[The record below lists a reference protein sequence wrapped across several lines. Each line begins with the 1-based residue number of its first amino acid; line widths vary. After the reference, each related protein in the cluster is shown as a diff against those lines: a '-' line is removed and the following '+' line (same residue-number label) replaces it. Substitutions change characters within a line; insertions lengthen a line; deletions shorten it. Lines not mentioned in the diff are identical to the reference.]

1 MQPQLLSI
9 VEDIEPAAT
18 REFVR
23 GVFEDLRRLL
33 GYLDGAKSAVHGGG
47 TPDEAHFIFEIVRCE
62 ALATAGGLDYFCA
75 CLEAPDALSEE
86 LERASFAVRHELRA
100 VFERLLPAAQ
110 AVTAEEARALLADA
124 HDLLR
129 NCFEQSTVSLA
140 RSFRAGVDA
149 ADLFEDIRAKRDN
162 SLRLYEDLAALLRSA
177 RYAEWH
183 DDGEALVNF
192 SERLELFRAESMHH
206 LMQKDQA
213 TCQSFVDS
221 LAAVR
226 DRRSLRLFLHRFNC
240 YLEILLKHVSMRS
253 VLADISLDAADAAAD
268 DVPRP
273 ARVEEREL
281 PSHRSGGAA
290 RDSQPHLRFCVA

>member
-9 VEDIEPAAT
+9 LESIKHDGT
-18 REFVR
+18 RDFVR

-33 GYLDGAKSAVHGGG
+33 GYLDGVREAVGPGG
-47 TPDEAHFIFEIVRCE
+47 TADQAHFIFEAVRCE

-86 LERASFAVRHELRA
+86 LERVSFAVRHELRA

-110 AVTAEEARALLADA
+110 AAGEAVEARTLLAEA

-140 RSFRAGVDA
+140 RTFRDDVDA
-149 ADLFEDIRAKRDN
+149 ADIFEDIRAKRDN
-162 SLRLYEDLAALLRSA
+162 SLRLYEDLDALLRSA

-183 DDGEALVNF
+183 DGAEALVNF
-192 SERLELFRAESMHH
+192 AERLELFRAGSMRH
-206 LMQKDQA
+206 LMQKDQE
-213 TCQSFVDS
+213 TC
-221 LAAVR
+221 R
-226 DRRSLRLFLHRFNC
+226 DFIDGLTLPLLSNRRSLRLYMHRFTC

-253 VLADISLDAADAAAD
+253 VLAETSLSAAA
-268 DVPRP
+268 
-273 ARVEEREL
+273 
-281 PSHRSGGAA
+281 
-290 RDSQPHLRFCVA
+290 